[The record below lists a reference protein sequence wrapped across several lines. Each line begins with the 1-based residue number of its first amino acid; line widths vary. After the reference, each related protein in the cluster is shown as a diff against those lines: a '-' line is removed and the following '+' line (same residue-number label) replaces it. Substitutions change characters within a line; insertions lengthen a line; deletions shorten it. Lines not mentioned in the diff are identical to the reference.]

1 MTAQSPSAY
10 FSSATLHAVVVVLL
24 LGAAWVTEQQTR
36 EPVKIFEMVAGA
48 GANYN
53 ATEAP
58 ALGTP
63 DGDKIKV
70 AVAAPEPAPKIA
82 EPVPKIVEPTP
93 EPIAPTPVQA
103 APPAPPTASTTGDTK
118 VPDLARAAKRTA
130 AKVEQKMA
138 QKQRMD
144 EAIAADKA
152 RKEAAAAKQTMTKAQ
167 YDKLYGK
174 QANPAGKAGTT
185 RIARV
190 DTKGIPGGVDG
201 GSTANTS
208 GGAGG
213 PALSR
218 AEASGMDSYFSYLK
232 ERLEQ
237 VHEPPV
243 GVSDKLSVRVEF
255 MLPADGTI
263 SQVHVVRSS
272 GNKDFDQSVLD
283 AFKRVRSVGQR
294 PDGRSE
300 TITLE
305 FNTRDDQ

>member
-10 FSSATLHAVVVVLL
+10 FSSATLHAVVVLL
-24 LGAAWVTEQQTR
+24 LLCAAWVTEQQTR
-36 EPVKIFEMVAGA
+36 EPVKIFEMVAGV
-48 GANYN
+48 GDNYN

-70 AVAAPEPAPKIA
+70 AVAAPEPAPKVAEPAPKIA
-82 EPVPKIVEPTP
+82 EPAP
-93 EPIAPTPVQA
+93 ELIAPSPVQA
-103 APPAPPTASTTGDTK
+103 APPTPPTAATTGDTK
-118 VPDLARAAKRTA
+118 VPNLARAAKRTA
-130 AKVEQKMA
+130 AKVEQQMA

-190 DTKGIPGGVDG
+190 DAKGIREGVENGTGMQPG
-201 GSTANTS
+201 AN
-208 GGAGG
+208 GK
-213 PALSR
+213 ALSR
-218 AEASGMDSYFSYLK
+218 EEASVMDSYFSYLK